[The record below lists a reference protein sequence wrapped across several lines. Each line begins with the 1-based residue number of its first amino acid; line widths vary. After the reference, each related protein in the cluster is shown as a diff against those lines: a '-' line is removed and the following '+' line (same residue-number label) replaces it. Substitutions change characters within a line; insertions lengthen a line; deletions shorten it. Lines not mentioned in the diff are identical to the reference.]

1 MIKNFSL
8 ISIAARNIMRKPL
21 RAALLA
27 LSIMLLSSAIVFAF
41 SFIHRVSR
49 GVAVMSARLGAD
61 VLVVPTG
68 SRGSAEEVLLENR
81 SKSFY
86 MDKGVVEKVARIE
99 GVDKVTHQTYLVT
112 LSGLCCSVPEAMV
125 IAFNQDTDFIV
136 RPWLP
141 KDKGLRL
148 AKGEAI
154 VGHDSAFNINLG
166 LMEVDSMLF
175 GSVFHMKGVLEKTG
189 TGFDNAV
196 FIGDENISDI
206 IKNGKAAVKP
216 GQISIVFVKVKEGHD
231 PRKVASEIENRIIE
245 ADAVTRGDIGR
256 SIITTLSE
264 MSGIFSAAIVMGS
277 VLAVILAWTVFSA
290 VANERSREVGI
301 MRAIGAKESHVVR
314 LFFSEVLLIAVV
326 GSGLGV
332 LIGTMLS
339 VLLGRYFSL
348 IRNLST
354 DLGALERGVI
364 GLLGLV
370 LGSAVCIIGALAPIG
385 RLKKMEPI
393 AAIKEE

>member
-1 MIKNFSL
+1 MIRNFSL
-8 ISIAARNIMRKPL
+8 ISIAARNIRRKPL

-27 LSIMLLSSAIVFAF
+27 LSIMLLSAAIVFAL

-99 GVDKVTHQTYLVT
+99 GVDKITYQTYLVT

-141 KDKGLRL
+141 KDKGMRL

-231 PRKVASEIENRIIE
+231 LRKVASEIENNIIE
-245 ADAVTRGDIGR
+245 TDAVTRGDIGR

-264 MSGIFSAAIVMGS
+264 MSGIFTAAIVMGS
-277 VLAVILAWTVFSA
+277 VLSVILAWTVFSA

-301 MRAIGAKESHVVR
+301 MRAIGAKESHVVKIY
-314 LFFSEVLLIAVV
+314 FSEVLLIGAL
-326 GSGLGV
+326 GSGVGV
-332 LIGTMLS
+332 IVGTILS
-339 VLLGRYFSL
+339 ALLGRHFSL

-354 DLGALERGVI
+354 DLGVAERSVI

-370 LGSAVCIIGALAPIG
+370 LGSAVCIIGALAPIAH
-385 RLKKMEPI
+385 LKKMEPI